1 VSASVRT
8 ATLELELPRPL
19 RVLYFLG
26 TSATGGAYRS
36 LRFLLDAFPEGSVE
50 PHVVCVEGPAAQAF
64 RRHGVPVT
72 TLPAVSSFVNTAGG
86 PLRGPRHLTLLRTA
100 WHLRHGEL
108 FRRTLARVRP
118 HVVHVN
124 EWFYLQ
130 AASIADRAGLPV
142 LLHARSAQDRDV
154 PWARRFA
161 ERFIDRHADVLVS
174 IDESVRLSLRDV
186 PRSLVVYNP
195 LPTTDAA
202 PPPVRVP
209 GRTRVTYLTGLMSAK
224 GIDDLVECA
233 RRLAHRA
240 DIEFTI
246 YGENPRHPAFYRS
259 LAGRACSAL
268 GLTRN
273 VEQELGPGGRL
284 RGLERTVRYA
294 GNTDPE
300 GGVFRNTDVLVFPSR
315 MNGPGRS
322 VFEAGIHGIP
332 SVLALKDRVED
343 VVEHG
348 RTGLIVPERDPRA
361 LADAVQALADD
372 PELRIRLG
380 AAARDKYLRQFEPSR
395 IASEMLGVYRSILV
409 RRAGA

>member
-1 VSASVRT
+1 VNASVRA
-8 ATLELELPRPL
+8 ATLDVELPRPL

-26 TSATGGAYRS
+26 TGATGGAYRS
-36 LRFLLDAFPEGSVE
+36 LRFLLDAFPQGSVE
-50 PHVVCVEGPAAQAF
+50 PHVVGVEGPAAEAF
-64 RRHGVPVT
+64 RGLGVPVT
-72 TLPAVSSFVNTAGG
+72 TLPAVSSFMNTAGG

-100 WHLRHGEL
+100 WHLRHGSL
-108 FRRTLARVRP
+108 FRQTLARVRP

-130 AASIADRAGLPV
+130 AARTADQAGIPV
-142 LLHARSAQDRDV
+142 VLHARSAQDRDV

-161 ERFIDRHADVLVS
+161 ERFIDRHTDVLVS
-174 IDESVRLSLRDV
+174 IDESVRRSLRDV

-195 LPTTDAA
+195 VPGAEDART
-202 PPPVRVP
+202 PEPVR

-233 RRLAHRA
+233 RKLRDRS
-240 DIEFTI
+240 DIHFTI
-246 YGENPRHPAFYRS
+246 YGENPRPPGFYTS
-259 LAGRACSAL
+259 FAGRACSSL

-273 VEQELGPGGRL
+273 VEAELGPSGRL
-284 RGLERTVRYA
+284 AGLERTVRFA
-294 GNTDPE
+294 GQTDPE
-300 GGVFRNTDVLVFPSR
+300 GGVFQETDVLVFPSR

-348 RTGLIVPERDPRA
+348 RTGLIVPERDPQA
-361 LADAVQALADD
+361 LADAVRQLADD
-372 PELRIRLG
+372 PELRLRLG
-380 AAARDKYLRQFEPSR
+380 AAARDKYRRQFEPAR
-395 IASEMLGVYRSILV
+395 IAAQMLDVYRSVLV
-409 RRAGA
+409 RRQRA